1 MCVSSASLQGN
12 RDGRGTDTSI
22 TIIDPSGSM
31 KASIV
36 HPNVL
41 ITIGTLSYRFMDT
54 HRLVE
59 GQLSPQGAIRV
70 ESAGREIYDDQRSRE
85 RECDQHSGSDGR
97 WVGRCCQLRRMSEV
111 SEVRILIRGL
121 Q

>member
-1 MCVSSASLQGN
+1 MTVTGVVRGGEVVCLKRFTAKEIGTVA
-12 RDGRGTDTSI
+12 GTDTSI

-41 ITIGTLSYRFMDT
+41 ITIGTVTYRFMDT

-59 GQLSPQGAIRV
+59 VKLSPQGAIRV
-70 ESAGREIYDDQRSRE
+70 ESAGREI
-85 RECDQHSGSDGR
+85 
-97 WVGRCCQLRRMSEV
+97 
-111 SEVRILIRGL
+111 
-121 Q
+121 